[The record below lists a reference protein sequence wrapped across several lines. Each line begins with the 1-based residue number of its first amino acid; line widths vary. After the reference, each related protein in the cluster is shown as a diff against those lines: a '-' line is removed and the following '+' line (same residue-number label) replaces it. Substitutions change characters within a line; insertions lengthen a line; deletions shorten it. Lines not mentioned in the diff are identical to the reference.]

1 MLGQA
6 TIEEKYKEN
15 MKGTVFIVS
24 KYAKNLGFKKSAHFQ
39 VQMGQRSFG
48 SPCS

>member
-6 TIEEKYKEN
+6 TIEKYKEN

-24 KYAKNLGFKKSAHFQ
+24 KYTKNLCFKKSACFQ
-39 VQMGQRSFG
+39 VQMGQRNFG

>member
-6 TIEEKYKEN
+6 TMEKYKEN

-24 KYAKNLGFKKSAHFQ
+24 KYTKNLGFKKSARF
-39 VQMGQRSFG
+39 
-48 SPCS
+48 